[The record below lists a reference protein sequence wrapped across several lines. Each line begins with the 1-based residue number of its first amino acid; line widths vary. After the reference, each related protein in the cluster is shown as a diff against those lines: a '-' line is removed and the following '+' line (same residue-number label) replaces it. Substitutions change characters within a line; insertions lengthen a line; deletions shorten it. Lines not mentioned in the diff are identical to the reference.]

1 MSSVLRARDKEALL
15 RAPLATLQLIK
26 LAATEETALA
36 MRTADLFSF
45 RRPGISVSAQLLGYQ
60 AKEGVWVV
68 AVHFCALGSFS
79 TPLTGIVYLNPQEP
93 RVLELLYPLARQ
105 ERLPLLLF
113 SPQLKITIRQQA
125 PWSVQ
130 QRQEARLL
138 LAHLRHYAGEG
149 VSLTSMQGAE
159 FERARQE
166 FERVY
171 AGKSA
176 PSLTLSSSQTL
187 LSSFRGVVLE

>member
-15 RAPLATLQLIK
+15 RAPLATPQLIK
-26 LAATEETALA
+26 LEATEETALA

-45 RRPGISVSAQLLGYQ
+45 RRTGLSVSAQLLGYQ

-68 AVHFCALGSFS
+68 AVHFCVLGSFS
-79 TPLTGIVYLNPQEP
+79 PSLTGRVYLNPQEP
-93 RVLELLYPLARQ
+93 RALELLYPLAKQ
-105 ERLPLLLF
+105 ERLPFLLF

-138 LAHLRHYAGEG
+138 LAHLQHGAGEEA
-149 VSLTSMQGAE
+149 SFTSMQGAE

-171 AGKSA
+171 AGTSA
-176 PSLTLSSSQTL
+176 PGATLSSGQTP
-187 LSSFRGVVLE
+187 LSPSRGVVLE